1 MSWVAKLHSKLWGEV
16 TMKIRQSLIETTVLF
31 VALGLSFPVAAQSID
46 TPYGTATFS
55 SYADIDKVKELKVV
69 WDFNFSDPKAIGVV
83 LNNLNALLKATA
95 EFGPH
100 ELEPIKVVIV
110 SHGPELVVFAKK
122 NYGKYKDIVDRAASF
137 AKQGVKFEICRNA
150 AAAQGFVPED
160 LYGFTTVVPAGPY
173 ALAYWQAKGYTLN
186 AVGATVPTPPISD
199 LNKAD
204 LKSVQ

>member
-1 MSWVAKLHSKLWGEV
+1 MWEGIVKLCQMLKMATIIVV
-16 TMKIRQSLIETTVLF
+16 TF
-31 VALGLSFPVAAQSID
+31 GLSAPIVAQTNEA
-46 TPYGTATFS
+46 PYGTATFS

-69 WDFNFSDPKAIGVV
+69 WDFNFSDPKAVGVV

-100 ELEPIKVVIV
+100 ELEPVKVVIV

-150 AAAQGFVPED
+150 ATAQGFAAED
-160 LYGFTTVVPAGPY
+160 LHGFTTVVPAGPY
-173 ALAYWQAKGYTLN
+173 ALAYWQARGYTLN
-186 AVGATVPTPPISD
+186 AVGATMPTPPISD
-199 LNKAD
+199 LNKVD
-204 LKSVQ
+204 IKSSQ